1 MVHTDKPDRA
11 ANRIGWQLLLAGGAV
26 LQGRTG
32 APVDLAPLDA
42 ALLAWL
48 ALEGPTPRARL
59 AQLLWPDK
67 DAEAARNSLRQ
78 RLFQLR
84 KNAGVDLV
92 QGSATL
98 ALAQGIS
105 HDLDDADSVLGQT
118 AGEDIAAG
126 EFAQWLATHRARRRD
141 RVRRGLVELADMA
154 EGARDWDDALTH
166 ALELLALEPLSEDAH
181 RRVMRLHYLAG
192 DRAAAL
198 LAFDR
203 CEQVLKDEI
212 GARPSTET
220 LSLLAT
226 IEGAAAAS
234 ASVGA
239 RPVRVPASVQRPPRL
254 VGRDGAW
261 AALHAAWDAGHT
273 PFLHGEAGMGK
284 TRLVTDFAKARG
296 ATLVV
301 GARPGDSHVVY
312 ASVSR
317 LLRQWPRAALDAQ
330 PAELRAELATLL
342 PELGAPSAAS
352 AEGQRTR
359 LFNAVTAVVD
369 SADAGIDGLVFD
381 DLHFADQ
388 ASLELLRYVA
398 AQSTRRWLFAARDA
412 ELGPAARALVG
423 AMADAAV
430 AVPIELAP
438 LTVDQLAELV
448 DSLDIE
454 GLAGAAVAPALL
466 RHTGGNPMYALETIK
481 AWLTQDAGQG
491 GALAA
496 PVRLPA
502 LLNVAALIERRIGR
516 LSQPAV
522 QLARCAAV
530 AAPDFSIEL
539 ASRVLGVR
547 TLDLADPWAELEA
560 AQVLREGAFAHD
572 LIYESALASVP
583 APVARQLHAEIA
595 AFLAERKGEPARIAH
610 HWLAAGDEAQALD
623 ALCAAAEAARG
634 AMRKREEIELRDRA
648 SALAERL
655 GRHDVAFDCAL
666 IHFEAVMIADRTQ
679 VDDALFARLDRLAR
693 EPGQRLRALLAQ
705 ADFLMST
712 GRFAEGASRAEVAAE
727 LARKQGDVVREV
739 EALRGAAACASFGGD
754 SQRAVNLLRPVLP
767 RVLEPAADGVD
778 RMSYFNDLACCLDN
792 ADQPQEAIEFHR
804 RALDLAVRANR
815 LDMAAICSGNITLSL
830 KSAGRVQQAFD
841 TVLQARRYSQAF
853 DESRGAA
860 YMLDMMTLALL
871 RDLARYR
878 EALRAGELAL
888 LSMSQNPSRAPVLH
902 GHMAWLWLQLGQHA
916 RAQQALDAA
925 RAQPVPPPMR
935 ARIAQLEGRVLL
947 ALQQPG
953 WTAALEHAQA
963 EAPLTGRILLQS
975 LIALDHAR
983 TLAPTAAL
991 AACEAVLQRCTSL
1004 RYAGAALT
1012 ARLRAAAFAHEAGDR
1027 DRAVAY
1033 ARAALEAP
1041 ADVVAD
1047 DLYPAER
1054 WLIAA
1059 RAFEAGGRTDD
1070 ARSAIEA
1077 GRAWVQQTAETQIGA
1092 EFRDSFLHRNRVNV
1106 ELLALAAQLT
1116 PR

>member
-1 MVHTDKPDRA
+1 MHLHLSASPRAEHPDGSAQMLA
-11 ANRIGWQLLLAGGAV
+11 A
-26 LQGRTG
+26 
-32 APVDLAPLDA
+32 LDA

-59 AQLLWPDK
+59 AQLLWPEK

-84 KNAGVDLV
+84 KALGTELV

-98 ALAQGIS
+98 ALAEGVA

-118 AGEDIAAG
+118 PGEDLAPG
-126 EFAQWLATHRARRRD
+126 EFAQWLGAQRARRRD
-141 RVRRGLVELADMA
+141 RVRRSLVELADMA
-154 EGARDWDDALTH
+154 EGAKDWDDALSH
-166 ALELLALEPLSEDAH
+166 ARELLALDPLSEEGY

-212 GARPSTET
+212 GARPSAET
-220 LSLLAT
+220 LALLAT
-226 IEGAAAAS
+226 IDGAASPSAPAVAKAA
-234 ASVGA
+234 
-239 RPVRVPASVQRPPRL
+239 RMPASVQRPPRL
-254 VGRDGAW
+254 VGRDDAW

-273 PFLHGEAGMGK
+273 AFVRGEAGMGK
-284 TRLVTDFAKARG
+284 TRMVTDFAKARG

-317 LLRQWPRAALDAQ
+317 LLRQWPRTALDAQ
-330 PAELRAELATLL
+330 PAALRAELATLL
-342 PELGAPSAAS
+342 PELGTPSAAS
-352 AEGQRTR
+352 GEGQRTR
-359 LFNAVTAVVD
+359 LFNAVTAVID

-381 DLHFADQ
+381 DLHFADE

-423 AMADAAV
+423 AVADAAV
-430 AVPIELAP
+430 AAPIDLLP

-466 RHTGGNPMYALETIK
+466 RATGGNPMYALETIK
-481 AWLTQDAGQG
+481 AWLTQG
-491 GALAA
+491 GAVTAPE

-502 LLNVAALIERRIGR
+502 LRNVAALIERRIGR

-539 ASRVLGVR
+539 ASRVLGMR
-547 TLDLADPWAELEA
+547 TIDLADPWAELEA
-560 AQVLREGAFAHD
+560 AQVLRDGAFAHD

-595 AFLAERKGEPARIAH
+595 TFLAERDGEPARIAH
-610 HWLAAGDEAQALD
+610 HWLTAGDDAKALD
-623 ALCAAAEAARG
+623 ALRAAADGARS

-648 SALAERL
+648 CTLAERL
-655 GRHDVAFDCAL
+655 GRYGVAFDCAL
-666 IHFEAVMIADRTQ
+666 VNFEAVMVADRTQ
-679 VDDALFARLDRLAR
+679 VDNALFARLDRLAHTP
-693 EPGQRLRALLAQ
+693 EQRLRSLLAQ

-712 GRFAEGASRAEVAAE
+712 GRFGEAAPRAEAAAE
-727 LARKQGDVVREV
+727 LARVQRDVVREI
-739 EALRGAAACASFGGD
+739 EALRCAAACASFGGD
-754 SQRAVNLLRPVLP
+754 SQRAVALLRPVLP
-767 RVLEPAADGVD
+767 RVLEQLDEGADRIG
-778 RMSYFNDLACCLDN
+778 YFADLACCLDN
-792 ADQPQEAIEFHR
+792 ADLPHEASEFHR
-804 RALDLAVRANR
+804 RGLELAVTVGRLDLAAGISAN
-815 LDMAAICSGNITLSL
+815 LSHSL

-841 TVLQARRYSQAF
+841 NALQSRRYAQAF
-853 DESRGAA
+853 DEARGAT
-860 YMLDMMTLALL
+860 YNLDTMILALL
-871 RDLARYR
+871 RDLGRYA
-878 EALRAGELAL
+878 EAQRAGEVAL
-888 LSMSQNPSRAPVLH
+888 LSMAQNPSRAPVIH
-902 GHMAWLWLQLGQHA
+902 GHLAWLWLQLGQHA

-925 RAQPVPPPMR
+925 RAAPVPPPMR
-935 ARIAQLEGRVLL
+935 ARLAQLEGRLLL

-953 WTAALEHAQA
+953 SAAAFERAMA
-963 EAPLTGRILLQS
+963 DAPLTGRTLMQS

-983 TLAPTAAL
+983 TLAPAAAL
-991 AACEAVLQRCTSL
+991 VVCETVLQRCASL

-1012 ARLRAAAFAHEAGDR
+1012 AQWRAAGFALDAGATDC
-1027 DRAVAY
+1027 AAAH
-1033 ARAALEAP
+1033 ARAALAAP
-1041 ADVVAD
+1041 AETLAD
-1047 DLYPAER
+1047 DFYPAEG
-1054 WLIAA
+1054 WLVAA
-1059 RAFEAGGRTDD
+1059 RAFDAAGCADEAHSTAD
-1070 ARSAIEA
+1070 A
-1077 GRAWVQQTAETQIGA
+1077 GRAWVLKTAQTQVAS
-1092 EFRDSFLHRNRVNV
+1092 EFHDSFMHRNRINA
-1106 ELLALAAQLT
+1106 ELLALAARLT
-1116 PR
+1116 AR